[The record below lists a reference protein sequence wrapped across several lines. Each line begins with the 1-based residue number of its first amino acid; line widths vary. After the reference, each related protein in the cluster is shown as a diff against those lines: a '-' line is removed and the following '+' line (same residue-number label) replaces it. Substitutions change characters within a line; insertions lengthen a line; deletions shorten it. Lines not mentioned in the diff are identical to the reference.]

1 MSNVTEARIA
11 ASPHPV
17 ARAFRDLA
25 LNIPRYQAPGFRV
38 QLGRSLIALAQLIT
52 LTLTSWENLSTEVLS
67 VTPDTYCAGI
77 KRASMFCLGSS
88 TPQEYGRWIG
98 IGIALLVLS
107 GLLPRLTALAHL
119 WLALS
124 LNLSLSLPDGGE
136 SVAVFATTFLVLIE
150 LANPRVQG
158 WRRTWRGPERS
169 GALRAVSYAASLA
182 LCVQLAGIYFESGLA
197 KLAVPEWVN
206 GSALFYITRDPL
218 FGPVGWTGSML
229 HTITMLPE
237 GTAALTWGTIVLE
250 CAIAVLLLLPA
261 RFGRYAVAGVIVLH
275 LGIALAMG
283 LWTFSATMIG
293 TVLVAAYTLTPART
307 PTRTPENQ
315 EPA

>member
-1 MSNVTEARIA
+1 MPTMTRTRFTT
-11 ASPHPV
+11 SPNPFGQ
-17 ARAFRDLA
+17 AFRDLIA
-25 LNIPRYQAPGFRV
+25 TIPRYQTPGFRV
-38 QLGRSLIALAQLIT
+38 QLGRGLIALAQLIT

-67 VTPDTYCAGI
+67 IKPDTNCADI
-77 KRASMFCLGSS
+77 KRASLFCLGADA
-88 TPQEYGRWIG
+88 PQEYGRWIG
-98 IGIALLVLS
+98 IAIALLVLS
-107 GLLPRLTALAHL
+107 GVLPRITAPAHL

-124 LNLSLSLPDGGE
+124 LNASLSLPDGGE
-136 SVAVFATTFLVLIE
+136 SVAVFATTFLVMIE
-150 LANPRVQG
+150 LANPRIQG
-158 WRRTWRGPERS
+158 WRRTRQGPEPS
-169 GALRAVSYAASLA
+169 GTLTAVSYAASVA

-229 HTITMLPE
+229 HTITMFPA

-275 LGIALAMG
+275 LGIALALG

-293 TVLVAAYTLTPART
+293 TALVAAYTLAPI
-307 PTRTPENQ
+307 RTPESQ
-315 EPA
+315 DSE